1 MNKLIISAILIA
13 TLSGCATKTIPLTSS
28 VGNAYRG
35 KSITYAVRE
44 TPSFSAMT
52 AGKAMFGAVGGAAMV
67 VKGNEIVRENH
78 VPDPAI
84 TIGATL
90 VNDLAT
96 KYGLIVKKP
105 IKRTSSKKPTQVAS
119 DYSNADL
126 VLDVRTKGWG
136 FVYFPMDW
144 NNYRILYNDE
154 LFLIDT
160 AKSEV
165 IASGSSKYDSAKV
178 NSSHPSYEK
187 LINNQAAGLKQELKK
202 AQSHSINEFRRNIFR
217 AR

>member
-1 MNKLIISAILIA
+1 MKKLIISAILIA
-13 TLSGCATKTIPLTSS
+13 TLSGCATKTIPLSPN

-44 TPSFSAMT
+44 KPSFSAMT
-52 AGKAMFGAVGGAAMV
+52 AGKAMFGAIGGAAMV
-67 VKGNEIVRENH
+67 VKGNEIVRENN
-78 VPDPAI
+78 VPDPAT

-105 IKRTSSKKPTQVAS
+105 TKRTSSKKPTQVAS

-165 IASGSSKYDSAKV
+165 VASGSSRACHQLSCNGSLFY
-178 NSSHPSYEK
+178 
-187 LINNQAAGLKQELKK
+187 
-202 AQSHSINEFRRNIFR
+202 NER
-217 AR
+217 